1 MSRNIFSS
9 RPSSKPCRARQTLV
23 TLLLLPLVLWIIGVG
38 HAKGDDQN
46 WAYRKNMRG
55 LAPIPLSEQQLAT
68 TMAQPYYQVSEKAFG
83 LEGPAFDRQGN
94 LLFVDIYEGRILRL
108 TPDLQLSTMF
118 ADKSL
123 HPAGIAIHQ
132 NGQIFIAGLGDYTA
146 GRIVALDADGSN
158 PRTILPESAG
168 YVPDDLVFDAN
179 GGMYFTDIQGTSTKP
194 TGGVYYLSADA
205 KTVTPILPNMAAAN
219 GVALSQDGRILWA
232 TEFSAGRLHRV
243 DLNAQGSVA
252 QFGSTIPYH
261 FIGRAPD
268 SMRADADGNVYVA
281 LWGQARI
288 LVFNP
293 NGVPIA
299 QILLPAE
306 ADKAFLKV
314 TSLAFFP
321 DSRDLVIV
329 ARDELGAGGTMIFK
343 AQGLTKGVTLYSH
356 Q

>member
-1 MSRNIFSS
+1 MCNTVSNRLLLTP
-9 RPSSKPCRARQTLV
+9 RRARQALTG
-23 TLLLLPLVLWIIGVG
+23 LLLAVSAGSIGNAV
-38 HAKGDDQN
+38 GDDHV
-46 WAYRKNMRG
+46 WAYRKDMRS
-55 LAPIPLSEQQLAT
+55 LAPIPFSEQQLAT
-68 TMAQPYYQVSEKAFG
+68 IMAQPYYQVSEKAFG

-108 TPDLQLSTMF
+108 TPDLRLSTIF
-118 ADKSL
+118 ADKTL
-123 HPAGIAIHQ
+123 HPAGIAIHK

-158 PRTILPESAG
+158 PRVILPESAG
-168 YVPDDLVFDAN
+168 YVPDDLVFDAS
-179 GGMYFTDIQGTSTKP
+179 GGIYFTDIQGTSTNP

-205 KTVTPILPNMAAAN
+205 KVTPILPNMAAAN
-219 GVALSQDGRILWA
+219 GVALSQDGKVLWA

-243 DLNAQGSVA
+243 DLNTQGSVA
-252 QFGSTIPYH
+252 RFGSTIPYH

-293 NGVPIA
+293 NGIPIA
-299 QILLPAE
+299 QILLPAQ
-306 ADKAFLKV
+306 ADQAFLKV

-321 DSRDLVIV
+321 NSHDLVIV
-329 ARDELGAGGTMIFK
+329 ARDELGTGGTMIFK
-343 AQGLTKGVTLYSH
+343 AQGLAKGVTLYSH